1 MCSSDLGADFGLWI
15 HDLSQHDPYYVTP
28 LLMGVSMFVQTW
40 MSPATAD
47 PQQRQMMMVMPVVF
61 TAMFL
66 RLPSGLAIYYLMS
79 NLLQIG
85 QQYFTNRMIGPPPAA
100 APRPAAERRVKSVGK
115 GRTPAAG
122 ENRS

>member
-1 MCSSDLGADFGLWI
+1 LWI

-85 QQYFTNRMIGPPPAA
+85 QQYFTNRLIGPPPAA